1 MQKRMKTRNVLYGY
15 RYENGEIGCD
25 QVEAQ
30 RFLEMTGMY
39 LGGMSLGDIARAFNE
54 QQIEYS
60 PGVTG
65 WNKSRIMRLLSD
77 ERYTGD
83 GKYPA
88 IISEDIRRQLLER
101 RDSNSCLTNTD
112 FSDEIYRLTV
122 PIICPECGD
131 ILKRKTNRG
140 KKGMRC
146 LDCPSCGYT
155 VYISDEKLIGTI
167 KQILTMIVNDPSLI
181 STEETSVLEDSS
193 EIADLRWEIERS
205 LERPDVKTGSAAD
218 NIRKLA
224 ALRYGA
230 IGEQYYISKKLK
242 QEYIQSAQ
250 FKEKSPDI
258 WHASLIDLAN
268 QTVSGIHICKNGTIS
283 VGLMN
288 GQALTEGA

>member
-1 MQKRMKTRNVLYGY
+1 MKTRNILYGY

-25 QVEAQ
+25 QTEAQ

-39 LGGMSLGDIARAFNE
+39 LGGMSLGDIAKAFNE

-60 PGVTG
+60 PGITG

-83 GKYPA
+83 EKYPA
-88 IISEDIRRQLLER
+88 IISEDVRQQLLER

-122 PIICPECGD
+122 PIICPECGYT
-131 ILKRKTNRG
+131 LKRKANRG
-140 KKGMRC
+140 KKGKRC
-146 LDCPSCGYT
+146 LSCPSCGYT
-155 VYISDEKLIGTI
+155 TYIKDVDLIGEI
-167 KQILTMIVNDPSLI
+167 KQMLTRLVNDPSLI
-181 STEETSVLEDSS
+181 STEETSILEDSV

-205 LERPDVKTGSAAD
+205 LERPDVKTGLAAD

-230 IGEQYYISKKLK
+230 IAEQYYISQKLK
-242 QEYIQSAQ
+242 QGFIESGQLR
-250 FKEKSPDI
+250 EKSHDI
-258 WHASLIDLAN
+258 WNASLIDLAN
-268 QTVSGIHICKNGTIS
+268 RTVSGIHIRENGIIS
-283 VGLMN
+283 IMLMN
-288 GQALTEGA
+288 GQTLTEGA

>member
-1 MQKRMKTRNVLYGY
+1 MKTRNVLYGY

-25 QVEAQ
+25 QAEAQ

-39 LGGMSLGDIARAFNE
+39 LGGMSLGDIARVFNE

-60 PGVTG
+60 PGITG

-83 GKYPA
+83 EKYPA
-88 IISEDIRRQLLER
+88 IISEDVRQQLLER

-131 ILKRKTNRG
+131 TLKRKANRG

-146 LDCPSCGYT
+146 LNCPSCGYT
-155 VYISDEKLIGTI
+155 AYIKDEDLIGAIKQYMIKLI
-167 KQILTMIVNDPSLI
+167 NDSSLI
-181 STEETSVLEDSS
+181 STEENSILEDSM

-205 LERPDVKTGSAAD
+205 LERPDIKTGSAAE

-230 IGEQYYISKKLK
+230 IGEKYYISQKLK
-242 QEYIQSAQ
+242 REFTESGQIR
-250 FKEKSPDI
+250 EKSPDI
-258 WHASLIDLAN
+258 WNASLIDLAN
-268 QTVSGIHICKNGTIS
+268 RTVSGIHIRENGIIS
-283 VGLMN
+283 VMLMN
-288 GQALTEGA
+288 GQTLTEGA